1 MRAHLF
7 LCMLAYYV
15 QWHMVEAWRELLF
28 CDEDQQAKTTRD
40 PVAPAMRSAAALHKV
55 HSQRLDDGSEAH
67 SFQTLLHHLST
78 IVRNVCR
85 IPHSDSTV
93 PTFEVITT
101 PTAKQQCAYELLKAI
116 TV

>member
-15 QWHMVEAWRELLF
+15 QWHMVKAWRE
-28 CDEDQQAKTTRD
+28 
-40 PVAPAMRSAAALHKV
+40 
-55 HSQRLDDGSEAH
+55 
-67 SFQTLLHHLST
+67 LLHHLST